1 MATNTYVALDKVTVG
16 TATNTVTFTSI
27 PATYTDLV
35 IVAKYGTS
43 GSGSAMWLRFNGDTA
58 TNYSGTTL
66 LGTGS
71 AAASDRFS
79 STAQFYWAYN
89 IVSASASTNDT
100 QTIFQIQNYANTT
113 TFKTLLTRTSSIGSA
128 SPGTETSVGLWR
140 KTPEAINSI
149 TLNASTSYTFN
160 VGSTFSL
167 YGISTVGD
175 ASPKATGGDVY
186 SDATYWYHAFTMS
199 GNFVPNQTLSCDYL
213 VVAGGGSGGGASNA
227 SGGQAG
233 GAGAGSLVAQT
244 SQTLTA
250 NTYPVLIGGGG
261 AKVLTV
267 SLDGNNGTASTFN
280 GLSATGGGGGGGYQ
294 RAGVN
299 GGSGGGGGG
308 DGSGTRSGGTGT
320 TGGNN
325 GGTANTSDYN
335 SAGGGGAGGTGGNS
349 ATGTGGVG
357 SSTYSSWGLA
367 TNTGQNVGGTYYY
380 AGGGGGGGYARAG
393 GTGGSGGG
401 GAGGTNSPRSDAVAG
416 TVNTGGGGGGG
427 ANTDSQAGGS
437 GIVIVRY
444 AK

>member
-1 MATNTYVALDKVTVG
+1 MATNTYVALDKVTVTG
-16 TATNTVTFTSI
+16 SAVPSITFTGI

-35 IVAKYGTS
+35 LVITGTIS
-43 GSGSAMWLRFNGDTA
+43 DGSNMGIRFNSDST
-58 TNYSGTTL
+58 TNYSNTVVYGNGSSALSTRSTSTNGL
-66 LGTGS
+66 ALASLAATGS
-71 AAASDRFS
+71 GPSNAI
-79 STAQFYWAYN
+79 TH
-89 IVSASASTNDT
+89 IM
-100 QTIFQIQNYANTT
+100 NYANTT
-113 TFKTLLTRTSSIGSA
+113 TYKTVLQRGNNLA
-128 SPGTETSVGLWR
+128 SLVRADVGLWR

-149 TLNASTSYTFN
+149 YVYVYTGGN
-160 VGSTFSL
+160 LDVGSTFSL

-233 GAGAGSLVAQT
+233 GAGAGSLVAAT

-250 NTYPVLIGGGG
+250 GTYPVLIGGGG
-261 AKVLTV
+261 AQVLTV
-267 SLDGNNGTASTFN
+267 SADGNNGTASTFN

-308 DGSGTRSGGTGT
+308 DGAGTRAGGTGT

-325 GGTANTSDYN
+325 GGTSNTTDYN

-349 ATGTGGVG
+349 GTGTGGVG
-357 SSTYSSWGLA
+357 SLSYSSWGSA
-367 TNTGQNVGGTYYY
+367 TGTGQNVSGTYYY
-380 AGGGGGGGYARAG
+380 AGGGGGGGYTRAG

-401 GAGGTNSPRSDAVAG
+401 GKGGTNSPRSNAEAG

-427 ANTDSQAGGS
+427 ANSDSQSGGS